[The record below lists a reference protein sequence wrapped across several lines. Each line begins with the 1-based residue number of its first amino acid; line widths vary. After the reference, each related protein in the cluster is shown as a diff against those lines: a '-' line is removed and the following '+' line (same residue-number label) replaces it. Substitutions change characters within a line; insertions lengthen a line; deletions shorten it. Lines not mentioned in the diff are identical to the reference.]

1 MPMKT
6 RDERA
11 LSGVEVGAERPAAA
25 PPADDPFASIDTSH
39 EYVARLL
46 RAVEETATGVGEDLR
61 RTTGDEGRRREA
73 LQVAAY
79 KLEQLR
85 FHLTVSRRR
94 LGDLRALRPIL
105 DGEEP
110 AA

>member
-1 MPMKT
+1 MAMKT
-6 RDERA
+6 QRA
-11 LSGVEVGAERPAAA
+11 LSGVEVGESLHL
-25 PPADDPFASIDTSH
+25 DDTFGTIDTSH

-46 RAVEETATGVGEDLR
+46 AVVEDTATGVGEDLR
-61 RTTGDEGRRREA
+61 RTKDAGGRRREV
-73 LQVAAY
+73 LQVVAY

-85 FHLTVSRRR
+85 FHLAVSRRR
-94 LGDLRALRPIL
+94 LGDLRALRFIL

>member
-1 MPMKT
+1 MRTGP
-6 RDERA
+6 DE
-11 LSGVEVGAERPAAA
+11 
-25 PPADDPFASIDTSH
+25 PFDTIDRSH

-46 RAVEETATGVGEDLR
+46 EVVDETATGVGEDLR
-61 RTTGDEGRRREA
+61 RTTDEGRRREA
-73 LQVAAY
+73 LQIVAY

-85 FHLTVSRRR
+85 FHLAVSRRR
-94 LGDLRALRPIL
+94 LGDLRALRFIL